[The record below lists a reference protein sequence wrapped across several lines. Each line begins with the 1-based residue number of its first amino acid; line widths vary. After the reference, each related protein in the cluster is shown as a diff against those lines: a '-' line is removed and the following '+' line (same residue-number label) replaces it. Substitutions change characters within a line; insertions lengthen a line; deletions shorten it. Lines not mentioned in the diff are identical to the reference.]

1 MNARDFVGAGGVTPK
16 SLWAATA
23 GPAPATA
30 PAEGDIRADIA
41 IVGAGF
47 VGLRAALA
55 LAEAGI
61 RVVVLEAAEIG
72 WGGSGRNGGQVIPG
86 LKHDPDELVA
96 LFGKE
101 RGERLADFTGGAADA
116 VFNTIERYGIDC
128 QASRKGWIQP
138 AHNEGSLRLL
148 EARCEA
154 WRRRGADVAMLD
166 AAETARLIG
175 SEAYCGG
182 WIDRRA
188 GGIQPL
194 SYVRGLAAAAIA
206 KGVVIHTQSAVT
218 EVDFAAKPSRLTTKA
233 ARITADKVLFATGA
247 YSGTVGRDLRR
258 TFIAPNSF
266 QIATEPLSSNLRATI
281 LPEGQVASDAR
292 RLLLYYRLDAE
303 GRLLMGGRGTFRDPE
318 LADGFQHL
326 QAALAAVFPQAA
338 HLPIAYRWGGRVA
351 ITLDHLPHLH
361 KLAPGVAAILGF
373 NGRGV
378 ALGSAL
384 GLAMADWLRTGDDE
398 ALPFPFSPPKTIP
411 FHGLQEA
418 YVAAG
423 SAWYRFRDWAG

>member
-1 MNARDFVGAGGVTPK
+1 MTAREFVGAGGVTPQ

-23 GPAPATA
+23 APAPATM
-30 PAEGDIRADIA
+30 PAHGDIRADVA

-61 RVVVLEAAEIG
+61 DVVVLEAAEIG

-86 LKHDPDELVA
+86 LKHDPEELVG

-101 RGERLADFTGGAADA
+101 RGERLADFVGDAADA
-116 VFNTIERYGIDC
+116 VFDTVARYGIDC
-128 QASRKGWIQP
+128 GAARKGWIQP
-138 AHNEGSLRLL
+138 AHDGASLRLI
-148 EARCEA
+148 ETRCRA
-154 WRRRGADVAMLD
+154 WQQRAAHVAMLD
-166 AAETARLIG
+166 AAETARLTG
-175 SEAYCGG
+175 SDVYCGG

-206 KGVVIHTQSAVT
+206 KGVRVHTQSAVT
-218 EVDFAAKPSRLTTKA
+218 AADFSGTERRLMTKQ
-233 ARITADKVLFATGA
+233 ARVSADKVLLATGA
-247 YSGTVGRDLRR
+247 YSGTVGRNLRR

-266 QIATEPLSSNLRATI
+266 QIATEPLPAKLRATI

-292 RLLLYYRLDAE
+292 RLLLYYRLDE
-303 GRLLMGGRGTFRDPE
+303 DGRLLIGGRGTFRDPE
-318 LADGFQHL
+318 TAAGFEHL
-326 QAALAAVFPQAA
+326 QQALATVYPQAA
-338 HLPIAYRWGGRVA
+338 EVPIAYRWGGRVA

-361 KLAPGVAAILGF
+361 RLAPGVAAVLGF

-384 GLAMADWLRTGDDE
+384 GIAMADWLRSGDDD
-398 ALPFPFSPPKTIP
+398 ALPLPFSQPRSIP

-423 SAWYRFRDWAG
+423 SAWYRFRDWTG